1 MYLDF
6 PPLYVLDNG
15 SQLQV
20 EWLAQVDHYPGLVP
34 GPDNINLAAACFSI
48 LIQVI
53 QQPLNANIKLHFTVS
68 SNVKKAWSK
77 FYF

>member
-20 EWLAQVDHYPGLVP
+20 EWLAQADHYLGLVP
-34 GPDNINLAAACFSI
+34 GPDNINLAACLLFY
-48 LIQVI
+48 
-53 QQPLNANIKLHFTVS
+53 PDS
-68 SNVKKAWSK
+68 SDPTTT
-77 FYF
+77 